1 MVGRSDAASP
11 GPVAVPLDWTGYAL
25 SAAGVYHMHMA
36 HARDQG
42 EMALRVVCCGPAPIV
57 SSRMSESWVGWA
69 HRGLLICRTV
79 Q

>member
-1 MVGRSDAASP
+1 MPLPRARS
-11 GPVAVPLDWTGYAL
+11 LCHWTGLAMRARRAL

-42 EMALRVVCCGPAPIV
+42 ETALRVVCCGPAPIV
-57 SSRMSESWVGWA
+57 SSRMSVSWFGWA